1 MSDKLVYQESTV
13 RGFHGTDEAV
23 ANIIIKSGYKVGA
36 SQNSYLGRGVYFFED
51 QMPQAKKWAK
61 KRNNGV
67 CDQSRRIAVLLSKIR
82 WGYCLNLTDSDT
94 FARLIDFKV
103 SIEIKTKRKVSLAAA
118 VDIAVQALK
127 ADTVRA
133 IRTPQNAELDNLRF
147 SADSEVI
154 LSVVNLENIS
164 ETYICWNGI
173 A

>member
-1 MSDKLVYQESTV
+1 
-13 RGFHGTDEAV
+13 
-23 ANIIIKSGYKVGA
+23 
-36 SQNSYLGRGVYFFED
+36 
-51 QMPQAKKWAK
+51 
-61 KRNNGV
+61 
-67 CDQSRRIAVLLSKIR
+67 
-82 WGYCLNLTDSDT
+82 
-94 FARLIDFKV
+94 
-103 SIEIKTKRKVSLAAA
+103 LAAA